1 MSIIM
6 SGTGW
11 PGVYKSHI
19 IVRSQ
24 SMLKKHILPRFRKNS
39 ILILSPYAL
48 TVSWKKTP
56 KKNFLTTDPPL
67 PPSLWLTVKNLGF
80 VKISYTYQ
88 YKYMLKMHF
97 SASSQ

>member
-39 ILILSPYAL
+39 ILILSR
-48 TVSWKKTP
+48 KKTV
-56 KKNFLTTDPPL
+56 FLRSD
-67 PPSLWLTVKNLGF
+67 
-80 VKISYTYQ
+80 
-88 YKYMLKMHF
+88 
-97 SASSQ
+97 